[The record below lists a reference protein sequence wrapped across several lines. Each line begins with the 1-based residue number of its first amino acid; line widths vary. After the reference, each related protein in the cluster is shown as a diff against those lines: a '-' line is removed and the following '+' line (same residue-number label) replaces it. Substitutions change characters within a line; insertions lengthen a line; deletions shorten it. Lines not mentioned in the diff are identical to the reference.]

1 MLGACGAALRRRSEL
16 LLIYAFYHNLSDDE
30 RSFSLWHTNLK
41 PVANR
46 ATLQRIEGDPLDV
59 PRWRGRGDL
68 KAGRRVEVAGAS
80 RCVRRSVRGAVPGSA
95 DRGSRETSRR
105 IPPDRGASSRRS
117 CCGIRVC
124 ARGACQLT
132 SQITRRGHA
141 YPHRVEFARATRLA
155 AAAQAGS
162 GGSASGERRHAR
174 HPTAT
179 GARHQWGVR
188 IPDQTQYQPPNVKF

>member
-1 MLGACGAALRRRSEL
+1 MLGTCGAARLRRRSEL

-59 PRWRGRGDL
+59 PRWRGDL
-68 KAGRRVEVAGAS
+68 KAGRCRG
-80 RCVRRSVRGAVPGSA
+80 CRSIALCEALRAARFRAVH
-95 DRGSRETSRR
+95 RGSRETSRR
-105 IPPDRGASSRRS
+105 IPPDRGLAGASSRRS

-132 SQITRRGHA
+132 SQITRIPTPRRVRTRHA
-141 YPHRVEFARATRLA
+141 PGSSRAGG
-155 AAAQAGS
+155 AGS

-179 GARHQWGVR
+179 GARHQSGSASR
-188 IPDQTQYQPPNVKF
+188 TKHNINPLT

>member
-68 KAGRRVEVAGAS
+68 KHEGGSTCRGCRSIALCEALSARRGSGQCRSRIERDVETNPTGS
-80 RCVRRSVRGAVPGSA
+80 RCVVASVVLRYTCVRARCVSV
-95 DRGSRETSRR
+95 DIT
-105 IPPDRGASSRRS
+105 DHTHTHTASSSHAPRAWQQPRRRAAVAAPAAS
-117 CCGIRVC
+117 AGTL
-124 ARGACQLT
+124 G
-132 SQITRRGHA
+132 TR
-141 YPHRVEFARATRLA
+141 PPPVLAT
-155 AAAQAGS
+155 S
-162 GGSASGERRHAR
+162 GGSASRTKHNIN
-174 HPTAT
+174 PLT
-179 GARHQWGVR
+179 
-188 IPDQTQYQPPNVKF
+188 

>member
-105 IPPDRGASSRRS
+105 IPPDRGASSRRRRS

-132 SQITRRGHA
+132 SQITRIPTPRRVRTRHA
-141 YPHRVEFARATRLA
+141 PGSSRAGGQRWQRQRR
-155 AAAQAGS
+155 AQARS
-162 GGSASGERRHAR
+162 APDRHRCSPPVGGP
-174 HPTAT
+174 HP
-179 GARHQWGVR
+179 G
-188 IPDQTQYQPPNVKF
+188 PNTISTP

>member
-68 KAGRRVEVAGAS
+68 KHEGGSTCRGCRSIALCEALSGQCAARFRAVPIADRERRRDESHRIAVRRRVGRAAVYV
-80 RCVRRSVRGAVPGSA
+80 CVRAVRP
-95 DRGSRETSRR
+95 
-105 IPPDRGASSRRS
+105 
-117 CCGIRVC
+117 
-124 ARGACQLT
+124 ACQLT
-132 SQITRRGHA
+132 SQITRIPTPRRVRTRHA
-141 YPHRVEFARATRLA
+141 PGSSRAGGQRWQRQRR
-155 AAAQAGS
+155 AQARS
-162 GGSASGERRHAR
+162 APDRHRCSPPVGGP
-174 HPTAT
+174 HP
-179 GARHQWGVR
+179 G
-188 IPDQTQYQPPNVKF
+188 PNTISTP